1 MSQDFLIHFNPN
13 LSTDNAKGGKDEK
26 QALRKACQE
35 FESLFT
41 EQLLAVMRKSVP
53 KCDLLGDRKEED
65 LYMSLFD
72 QELAVQLS
80 QERGVG
86 LADMLFEQ
94 LKAGLH
100 EDSEEKGSSQPQ
112 TKQPDSIRKYAD
124 RPAGGIPL
132 APVEKKH

>member
-13 LSTDNAKGGKDEK
+13 LSTGNAKGGKDEK